1 MMRNVVWGIV
11 VVGLAVSAKSAQ
23 AAPAWCGAEGVQKPF
38 GNAYVKDALTKKDP
52 RDALPDLVVVSC
64 WPDDEAKSR
73 MKEIDAA
80 RAKWSKALDLTE
92 ADWAD
97 VAQWSMEGA
106 ANRNSTD
113 ISVDYNKKYAWT
125 TMGPLDQFAAIV
137 RGLPNNGSGNS
148 YSDYT
153 YLTDAFGPRLSETGR
168 MGYIIKA
175 CLNDNTDSTVVEWA
189 ICAPDLALFDKKKMG
204 DEIRKDNSR
213 KPFDKMIVRIQG
225 FFLDEK
231 IKEMQPKW
239 KAAKEKDP
247 AFAKV
252 FEIAEKTRK
261 DWNNIWKT
269 EAAALDL
276 MLAMDD
282 VRQTSSRKLKEGCF
296 EKTWPAV
303 KAAISKVEAKRF
315 EGFSTD
321 IADSWLAP
329 AVGVVSNS
337 PSGWLALAAYHT
349 CTRDFN
355 SSSDNKD
362 SLSSTIGSVLSFL
375 PGYRGPRT
383 AAQTAIMN
391 AGLQLDDASAKI
403 EFPSIDYRGKFSGMA
418 ARGYFATVAKVTV
431 KGDQATVTFKPKLE
445 KQEQCASS
453 KSTNRISMISSS
465 GTIYYESVCLKWK
478 NVVVDRSPDPQTVD
492 KRYVEGL
499 KPGMNVIIG
508 SPMVM
513 AAFNKGKK
521 VPSIVA
527 GAAVK

>member
-1 MMRNVVWGIV
+1 MRTVVWGLAVI
-11 VVGLAVSAKSAQ
+11 GLAIGARSAQ
-23 AAPAWCGAEGVQKPF
+23 AAPAWCSGEGMQKPF
-38 GNAYVKDALTKKDP
+38 GNAYVKDALTKTDP

-97 VAQWSMEGA
+97 VGAWSMEQA
-106 ANRNSTD
+106 SSRNNTD
-113 ISVDYNKKYAWT
+113 ISVDFNKKYAWT
-125 TMGPLDQFAAIV
+125 TLGPLDQFAAIV

-153 YLTDAFGPRLSETGR
+153 YLTDALGPKLSETGR
-168 MGYIIKA
+168 MGYIIQA
-175 CLNDNTDSTVVEWA
+175 CLRDNSDASVVEWA
-189 ICAPDLALFDKKKMG
+189 ICAPDLALLDRKKMAE
-204 DEIRKDNSR
+204 EIRKDTSR
-213 KPFDKMIVRIQG
+213 KGFDKMIVRIQA
-225 FFLDEK
+225 FFLAQR
-231 IKEMQPKW
+231 IKEMEPKW

-247 AFAKV
+247 VYPKM
-252 FEIAEKTRK
+252 FEIAAKTRK
-261 DWNNIWKT
+261 EWDGIWKT

-296 EKTWPAV
+296 DKTWPAV
-303 KAAISKVEAKRF
+303 KAAISKIEAKRF

-329 AVGVVSNS
+329 AMGVVSNS
-337 PSGWLALAAYHT
+337 PGGWLALAAYHT
-349 CTRDFN
+349 CTRDFG
-355 SSSDNKD
+355 SGSDNKD

-375 PGYRGPRT
+375 PGYRGPRLAT
-383 AAQTAIMN
+383 QAAIMN
-391 AGLQLDDASAKI
+391 AGLVLDDSSAKI
-403 EFPSIDYRGKFSGMA
+403 DYPNIDYRSKFDGSA
-418 ARGYFATVAKVTV
+418 ARGYFATVGKITV
-431 KGDQATVTFKPKLE
+431 KGDKAEVAFKPKLE

-521 VPSIVA
+521 SPSFVA
-527 GAAVK
+527 GAPVK